1 MLRQVTISTKNV
13 ERFKPLLRSALE
25 REVHLVEY
33 AILKT
38 RERLAEFEKLFDME
52 TAEFERRFNADDLGE
67 TLDFIEWWGEAQTL
81 HLLDEKKNI
90 IKSAQIK

>member
-1 MLRQVTISTKNV
+1 MLEQVTISTKNV

-25 REVHLVEY
+25 REIHLVEY
-33 AILKT
+33 SILKT
-38 RERLAEFEKLFDME
+38 RERLAEFEEKFGME

-67 TLDFIEWWGEAQTL
+67 TLDFLEWWGEVKTL
-81 HLLDEKKNI
+81 RLLDEKKNL